1 MDAYISE
8 VQITM
13 CDEVEEFNMELIQ
26 PGHRTI
32 CSSMVN
38 LEINSN
44 RRHIKCVKAKLDSC
58 GSVSIAHSNLMN
70 EIKPAGKYNLPPIRL
85 RGIGGKTNLLSKVG
99 RLRIKQTQ
107 NKHCDLLCYVF
118 DEAIGQTEE
127 MLLISM
133 SAIIHARINILHHM
147 GKSNKDE
154 CDDLQFWP
162 DGKSFEEVCED
173 VLVSNEVHKVLKH
186 KSNIHP
192 RDVYLSSDEYEEVD
206 KAQLVN
212 LLIGHIETGTTII
225 EEAYMTEIQLRRVV
239 ERTAQEAGEQQS
251 DGDERMSKDGE
262 NISKFSKEAMTLGDD
277 VYDINSNA
285 EIILKKVYILYDKY
299 VGEGKVFR

>member
-32 CSSMVN
+32 CSAMVN
-38 LEINSN
+38 LEINSK

-85 RGIGGKTNLLSKVG
+85 RGIGGKTNLLNKVG

-192 RDVYLSSDEYEEVD
+192 RD
-206 KAQLVN
+206 
-212 LLIGHIETGTTII
+212 
-225 EEAYMTEIQLRRVV
+225 
-239 ERTAQEAGEQQS
+239 
-251 DGDERMSKDGE
+251 
-262 NISKFSKEAMTLGDD
+262 
-277 VYDINSNA
+277 
-285 EIILKKVYILYDKY
+285 
-299 VGEGKVFR
+299 

>member
-8 VQITM
+8 VQIM
-13 CDEVEEFNMELIQ
+13 SCDEVEEFSTELIQ

-32 CSSMVN
+32 CSAMVN
-38 LEINSN
+38 LEINSK
-44 RRHIKCVKAKLDSC
+44 RKHTKSVKAKLDSC

-70 EIKPAGKYNLPPIRL
+70 GIKTATEYNLPAIRL
-85 RGIGGKTNLLSKVG
+85 RGIGGKTNLLNKVG
-99 RLRIKQTQ
+99 VLRIKQTQ
-107 NKHCDLLCYVF
+107 HNHCDLLCYVF

-133 SAIIHARINILHHM
+133 SAIIHAKINILHHM

-162 DGKSFEEVCED
+162 DGKTFEEVCKD
-173 VLVSNEVHKVLKH
+173 IKVSNEVHRVLKH
-186 KSNIHP
+186 KGQVHP
-192 RDVYLSSDEYEEVD
+192 RDMYLSSDEYEEVD

-225 EEAYMTEIQLRRVV
+225 EVQRHTLHIRIAARVCGSKQEISMCQGHGLDR
-239 ERTAQEAGEQQS
+239 QNG
-251 DGDERMSKDGE
+251 
-262 NISKFSKEAMTLGDD
+262 
-277 VYDINSNA
+277 NSPSNKG
-285 EIILKKVYILYDKY
+285 ICKKHS
-299 VGEGKVFR
+299 GR